1 MYLVSS
7 CLAGFKCRYDGKDN
21 RNEKVVKLINEG
33 KAIPICPEQLGGL
46 TTPRIPCEI
55 ILDKEEDKYVLNKEG
70 VDKTKVFELGAER
83 SVKIAKALGIRKA
96 ILKAKSPSC
105 GCGYIYDGTFTG
117 KLIEGNGITTEALL
131 KEGIEVYTELTID
144 KG

>member
-7 CLAGFKCRYDGKDN
+7 CLAGCKCRYDGKDN
-21 RNEKVVKLINEG
+21 RNERVVELINEG

-55 ILDKEEDKYVLNKEG
+55 VPDEQGDKYVINREG
-70 VDKTKVFELGAER
+70 VDETRAFKLGAEC
-83 SVKIAKALGIRKA
+83 SIKIAKALGIKKA

-105 GCGYIYDGTFTG
+105 GYGQIYDGTFTG
-117 KLIEGNGITTEALL
+117 KLIQGNGITVEAFL
-131 KEGIEVYTELTID
+131 KEGIKVYTELDIE
-144 KG
+144 